1 MSLHIVDRIEDTGLY
16 RIPQAQDLGYFQ
28 GPYFNVWRHLVFT
41 FIENKDALSII
52 LKSDHSWDRK
62 KVMLFQY
69 EFI

>member
-1 MSLHIVDRIEDTGLY
+1 MSLHIVARIEDTGLY
-16 RIPQAQDLGYFQ
+16 RKTLDTFK
-28 GPYFNVWRHLVFT
+28 GPYFNAWRHLVFT